1 LNISPLT
8 SLSLNVKG
16 HEEADVSPFG
26 KVEFLLA
33 DTEIRTSRSQSITED
48 LGQTTQECQQKVSI
62 VINVLSECLGEEDRL
77 PLPKRN
83 NPSFSP
89 QVNSVS
95 LDRNT
100 PVKMSRKDW
109 MEGPFDPFAKP
120 NEAQVFSIPL
130 GNRRYKSAGF
140 SPECTFAFLLSKNS
154 ISVYSLQSPLCP
166 VPVSVKDGS
175 PGGLEYREA
184 ILSERLLA
192 IITKQDLRVFE
203 LMSPNAGY
211 RRVGTGRF
219 KCFWDPQCLSI
230 HEANDRAWI
239 SVGGRENHKGVLN
252 GSIKIYRVDFSGSG
266 SAAIVPHIV
275 DLNSPGPDALAKDFP
290 KTIDFSPDGRR
301 LACVTNK
308 NRVLTWHLPD
318 NAQPSC
324 SPYQI
329 KKRYTQE
336 TNARGVT
343 SAHLF
348 YSPSYHPYILSTT
361 SPSNERYRN
370 DGEWTYISPVSDDPS
385 VDPKELS
392 QDLWLL
398 DDGAVL
404 TGAATASGDVV
415 ALLKETGELLLF
427 PLTPRKGGG
436 LALANFQGPMKPNK
450 KRGGLALPNLQEPIK
465 LDRKLSKQQKASMT
479 SLCFCSK
486 GTNRQLHLYAI
497 DTKGTVVRTS
507 FNQEQSVPL

>member
-1 LNISPLT
+1 
-8 SLSLNVKG
+8 VKG

-33 DTEIRTSRSQSITED
+33 DTDTRTSQSQRITED
-48 LGQTTQECQQKVSI
+48 LRQTTQECQQKVSI
-62 VINVLSECLGEEDRL
+62 VINVLSDCLGEEDRL
-77 PLPKRN
+77 SLPKRN
-83 NPSFSP
+83 NSSFSS
-89 QVNSVS
+89 QVSGVS
-95 LDRNT
+95 FDRNT
-100 PVKMSRKDW
+100 PVKMSPKDW

-130 GNRRYKSAGF
+130 ENRPYKSAGF

-154 ISVYSLQSPLCP
+154 ISVYSLQSPPNFCP
-166 VPVSVKDGS
+166 VLVPVKDGS

-203 LMSPNAGY
+203 LSPNESY
-211 RRVGTGRF
+211 CQVDTKRF
-219 KCFWDPQCLSI
+219 EWPWDPQCLSL

-252 GSIKIYRVDFSGSG
+252 GSIKIYRVDFRGSG
-266 SAAIVPHIV
+266 SVAAIVPHIV

-290 KTIDFSPDGRR
+290 KTMDFSPDGLR

-308 NRVLTWHLPD
+308 NRVLTWHLSN
-318 NAQPSC
+318 NAQPRC
-324 SPYQI
+324 SPFQI

-348 YSPSYHPYILSTT
+348 YSPSSHPYILSTT

-370 DGEWTYISPVSDDPS
+370 DGEWTYISPVSDTPS

-404 TGAATASGDVV
+404 AGAAAANGDVV

-436 LALANFQGPMKPNK
+436 LALANFQGPMKPK
-450 KRGGLALPNLQEPIK
+450 KKSGRLALPNLQEPIE

-479 SLCFCSK
+479 SLRFCSK

-497 DTKGTVVRTS
+497 DTKGTAVWTS